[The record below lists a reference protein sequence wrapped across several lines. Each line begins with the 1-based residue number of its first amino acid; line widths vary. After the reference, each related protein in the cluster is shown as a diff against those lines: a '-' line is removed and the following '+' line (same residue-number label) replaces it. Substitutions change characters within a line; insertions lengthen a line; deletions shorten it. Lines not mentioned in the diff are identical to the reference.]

1 MLVEKDR
8 EKEFDAFYRQK
19 GGHHLREW
27 RELKRGL
34 EFYHI
39 PTTRRRLLQS
49 LHLHRLS
56 RELQAIIGNGREH
69 PEYKIRL
76 AVYGWQIYTLF
87 RYTYLGKD
95 CKYKKLSAQRYAREL
110 FLDDAE
116 SPEELC
122 ERYFTEEKRETGF
135 RIYKAIC
142 DAISPMLAY
151 NSMDRF
157 WPDHVA
163 FLVDY
168 IMRNEGNVPPPDM
181 QGCIVP
187 YPKNYPYP
195 DDRENDRFL
204 PEEIAM

>member
-1 MLVEKDR
+1 MLE
-8 EKEFDAFYRQK
+8 
-19 GGHHLREW
+19 
-27 RELKRGL
+27 
-34 EFYHI
+34 
-39 PTTRRRLLQS
+39 S
-49 LHLHRLS
+49 LHLDKLS
-56 RELQAIIGNGREH
+56 RELQAIIANGRKH

-76 AVYGWQIYTLF
+76 AVYAWQIYTLF

-95 CKYKKLSAQRYAREL
+95 GKYKKLSAQRYAREL
-110 FLDDAE
+110 FLNDAE

-122 ERYFTEEKRETGF
+122 GRYFTEATRENGF

-142 DAISPMLAY
+142 NTISPMLAY
-151 NSMDRF
+151 NGMDRF

-195 DDRENDRFL
+195 DDRENNRFL